1 MKISVIHYRSTMT
14 ESTKELLNAIVELG
28 HEPVY
33 LKIHELDAEIDGNK
47 IYVKQGVKEVE
58 IDGGVVRS
66 LGFSVSL
73 EQFIKRIGV
82 LEALETK
89 AFVINRVEAL
99 IKARDKWRSL
109 LTLVK
114 NGINVPSTLVTENP
128 YSSMRFTE
136 KWGKAV
142 IKPIVGSLGL
152 GSTLA
157 VDPDVAYQISRGLHN
172 NKIPS
177 YLQVFLDK
185 PGYDFRVFVVGDRV
199 IGAMKRV
206 ISSGWKTNIAQGATG
221 VKIGETDYPEVF
233 ETALKASKALGL
245 DYAGV
250 DLAYDKVTDEYYV
263 LELNAFP
270 QWRGLRA
277 ATGVD
282 VAKHI
287 IEYIVENIRR

>member
-1 MKISVIHYRSTMT
+1 MKISVIHYRSTLT

-33 LKIHELDAEIDGNK
+33 LKIHELDAGIEGSR
-47 IYVKQGVKEVE
+47 IYVKQGVRE
-58 IDGGVVRS
+58 IDVDGGVVRS
-66 LGFSVSL
+66 LGFSLSL

-89 AFVINRVEAL
+89 AFIINKVEAL
-99 IKARDKWRSL
+99 VKARDKWRSL

-114 NGINVPSTLVTENP
+114 KGINVPDTLVTENP

-136 KWGKAV
+136 ARGRAV

-157 VDPDVAYQISRGLHN
+157 VDPDVAYHISRGLHN
-172 NKIPS
+172 NKIPC
-177 YLQVFLDK
+177 YIQVFLEK

-206 ISSGWKTNIAQGATG
+206 ISSGWKTNIAQGAVG
-221 VKIGETDYPEVF
+221 VKVEEKDYPEVF
-233 ETALKASKALGL
+233 EIALKSSKALGL

-250 DLAYDKVTDEYYV
+250 DIAYDKVTDKFYV

-277 ATGVD
+277 ATGVN

-287 IEYIVENIRR
+287 IEYVVENIRR